1 MGSYTVIADAG
12 NALVKLLRRE
22 MVPNIILND
31 DGIGLASPAD
41 KGDLT
46 LCIHLYDISESEEYR
61 MSGMISDG
69 VDRQKFPPTYLT
81 LSYLITAFSASD
93 VKFRSEEEQR
103 MLGKVIQVL
112 RDYPMLDPDTMEF
125 VTGSGRDGIRIE
137 MKKIEMEEKLK
148 VWTFPNLA
156 QKLSL
161 FYKMGP
167 MPLESAKTK
176 NVKRVRG
183 VEFRTDYS
191 SER

>member
-1 MGSYTVIADAG
+1 MGSYTIIADAG

-46 LCIHLYDISESEEYR
+46 LCIHLYDVSESEEYR

-69 VDRQKFPPTYLT
+69 VDRQKYPPTYLT

-103 MLGKVIQVL
+103 ILGKVIQAL
-112 RDYPMLDPDTMEF
+112 RDYPVLDSDTMEF
-125 VTGSGRDGIRIE
+125 VAGSGRDGIRMEI
-137 MKKIEMEEKLK
+137 KKIEMEEKLK

-167 MPLESAKTK
+167 LPLESAKTK
-176 NVKRVRG
+176 DIKRVRG
-183 VEFRTDYS
+183 MEFRTEYS
-191 SER
+191 HE